1 MHTLQNRLGKIEFLI
16 ATLVVTAVVGCGTSQ
31 KQAPPRAATIAPAP
45 EAAPPTAREAR
56 SKSSAQKARSKSSA
70 MRARMSP
77 EVSAKLNTTMV
88 LSQLHQT
95 NLMEIELAKMAQEKG
110 SIDGVRAYANQL
122 AQDHTSLD
130 RMVIAMAQKS
140 GNRAAVG
147 RSGHESAQ
155 EKTLAKK
162 LKSAN
167 GAKFDKLFLQQAAS
181 DHESLIRKLQQ
192 DREDAS
198 DDELEALIDKT
209 VPILEQHKELAQILM
224 NKEQASGQ
232 ANRTHS

>member
-16 ATLVVTAVVGCGTSQ
+16 TALVVTAVAGCGTSQ
-31 KQAPPRAATIAPAP
+31 NQAPPTAATIARAP
-45 EAAPPTAREAR
+45 EAAPPTAQEVR

-77 EVSAKLNTTMV
+77 EVSTKLNTAMV
-88 LSQLHQT
+88 LAQIHQA

-110 SIDGVRAYANQL
+110 SINGVRAYANQL
-122 AQDHTSLD
+122 VEDHTSLD
-130 RMVIAMAQKS
+130 QMVMSMAQKS
-140 GNRAAVG
+140 DLAAAG
-147 RSGHESAQ
+147 RSAHETAQ
-155 EKTLAKK
+155 VKTLEKK

-167 GAKFDKLFLQQAAS
+167 GAKFDKLFLQQANS
-181 DHESLIRKLQQ
+181 DHERLIRKLQQ

-209 VPILEQHKELAQILM
+209 IPILEQHKELAQILM
-224 NKEQASGQ
+224 NKEQASG
-232 ANRTHS
+232 

>member
-1 MHTLQNRLGKIEFLI
+1 MHTPQNRSGKIKFLI
-16 ATLVVTAVVGCGTSQ
+16 AALVVTAVAGCGTSQ
-31 KQAPPRAATIAPAP
+31 NQAPPTTATIAPAP
-45 EAAPPTAREAR
+45 EAAPPTAQEAR
-56 SKSSAQKARSKSSA
+56 SKSSAQKARSKSSSA
-70 MRARMSP
+70 MRARISP
-77 EVSAKLNTTMV
+77 EVSTKLNTAMV

-122 AQDHTSLD
+122 VQDHTSLD
-130 RMVIAMAQKS
+130 QMVMSMAQKS
-140 GNRAAVG
+140 GNRAAVD
-147 RSGHESAQ
+147 RSAHESAQ
-155 EKTLAKK
+155 EKTLEKR

-167 GAKFDKLFLQQAAS
+167 GARFDRLFLQQANS

-209 VPILEQHKELAQILM
+209 IPILEQHKELAQILM
-224 NKEQASGQ
+224 NKEQASG
-232 ANRTHS
+232 

>member
-1 MHTLQNRLGKIEFLI
+1 MHTPQNRLGKIEFLI
-16 ATLVVTAVVGCGTSQ
+16 AALVVTAVAGCGTSQ
-31 KQAPPRAATIAPAP
+31 NHAPPTAATIAPAP
-45 EAAPPTAREAR
+45 EAAPPTAQEAR

-77 EVSAKLNTTMV
+77 EVSTKLNTAMV

-95 NLMEIELAKMAQEKG
+95 NLMEIELAKIAQEKG

-122 AQDHTSLD
+122 VQDHTSLD
-130 RMVIAMAQKS
+130 QMVIAMAQKS

-147 RSGHESAQ
+147 RSAHESAQ

-167 GAKFDKLFLQQAAS
+167 GAKFDKLFLQQANS
-181 DHESLIRKLQQ
+181 DHESTDPQAPAGSRRRQRRRTRGFDRQ
-192 DREDAS
+192 DDPDPRTAQRTRANS
-198 DDELEALIDKT
+198 Y
-209 VPILEQHKELAQILM
+209 EQGAGLWL
-224 NKEQASGQ
+224 GQ
-232 ANRTHS
+232 PDP